1 MQEEP
6 MVGASD
12 VIREL
17 DIPRVSFYRAVNMGL
32 IPFEEER
39 KPWQKRAVK
48 RFRLDDVRTALD
60 RMARDGI
67 APRP

>member
-1 MQEEP
+1 
-6 MVGASD
+6 
-12 VIREL
+12 
-17 DIPRVSFYRAVNMGL
+17 VSFYRAVNMGL

>member
-6 MVGASD
+6 MVGASV

-17 DIPRVSFYRAVNMGL
+17 DIPRVSFYRAVNEGH

-48 RFRLDDVRTALD
+48 RFRLSDVRAALD
-60 RMARDGI
+60 RMAREGI
-67 APRP
+67 GRP

>member
-6 MVGASD
+6 MVGASV

-17 DIPRVSFYRAVNMGL
+17 DIPRVSFYRAVNDGL

-48 RFRLDDVRTALD
+48 RFRLSEVRAALE
-60 RMARDGI
+60 RMSE
-67 APRP
+67 APPTGA